1 MNNIINKISFRNIIL
16 LLLGLIL
23 IIGCLDNKN
32 MPSIYDGKM
41 DITFQVWYDIDSLN
55 DEAKLSSI
63 PVEIFTYAY
72 EACAY
77 SDSTDF
83 NGIVI
88 FEDIPWSEYNVNIN
102 SEIFVDYGTF
112 IDTMPIVA
120 AKIYNPDSSIN
131 TIDTVNILCGGS
143 EKGLKINEI
152 YTVGPPNNFF
162 YFYDQYFE
170 LYNSSS
176 ETKYLDGMVFCR
188 MWTSILEVTTIF
200 QFPGEPL
207 VGTEYPVEPGE
218 FVVLAQDAY
227 DHKDLIFNG
236 KVSIDLTVADWEF
249 VNSADYGDW
258 NNPDVPNLDNIE
270 VGHHLDFMVG
280 LSADVLILADGSDLN
295 YLDGL
300 DRESVVDGVE
310 YSSYSGHIKDIESF
324 VDRGFGGVG
333 LQKYS
338 GQSLER
344 KAPGFDTDNST
355 IDFEIISA
363 PTVGYQHE

>member
-1 MNNIINKISFRNIIL
+1 MKKNSFINIISFLII
-16 LLLGLIL
+16 LIL
-23 IIGCLDNKN
+23 IFGCLDKQS
-32 MPSIYDGKM
+32 MPLTYDGKM

-55 DEAKLSSI
+55 DGAKLSSI

-72 EACAY
+72 EGCAY
-77 SDSTDF
+77 SDSTDS

-102 SEIFVDYGTF
+102 SEIIVDYGTF

-120 AKIYNPDSSIN
+120 AGIYYPDSSVN

-152 YTVGPPNNFF
+152 YSVGPPNNFF
-162 YFYDQYFE
+162 YFYDQYVE

-176 ETKYLDGMVFCR
+176 EIKYLDGMVFCR
-188 MWTSILEVTTIF
+188 MSNTIDNITYIF

-207 VGTEYPVEPGE
+207 VGTEYPVEPGQ

-249 VNSADYGDW
+249 KNSADLGDW
-258 NNPDVPNLDNIE
+258 DDPDVPNLENIE
-270 VGHHLDFMVG
+270 VGNHVDFMIN
-280 LSADVLILADGSDLN
+280 LTSDVVILADGSDID

-300 DRESVVDGVE
+300 DSASIIDGVE
-310 YSSYSGHIKDIESF
+310 YSSSSTHIKDIENF

-344 KAPGFDTDNST
+344 KTPGFDTDNST
-355 IDFEIISA
+355 IDFEVIPA
-363 PTVGYQHE
+363 PTIGYQHE